1 MITDGFTCSCRNWI
15 MRLKFGW
22 CYNSRLVIFFNVHIF
37 FVWTKMKIFGLCMLV
52 SIYSGTRCEFILSY
66 RGKKPCLK
74 WIRRQMVVYYYC
86 NWRVVIC
93 IIRVHVNNIRYFSRW
108 SHLPLVID
116 WNGWNWTVGWS
127 IFLLECVK
135 N

>member
-37 FVWTKMKIFGLCMLV
+37 FVEEDEDFWFVYVGIYLFGNTMW
-52 SIYSGTRCEFILSY
+52 IHFILS
-66 RGKKPCLK
+66 REETLSK
-74 WIRRQMVVYYYC
+74 WIRRQMVVYYYYC

-116 WNGWNWTVGWS
+116 WNGWHWTFGWS
-127 IFLLECVK
+127 IFFC
-135 N
+135 